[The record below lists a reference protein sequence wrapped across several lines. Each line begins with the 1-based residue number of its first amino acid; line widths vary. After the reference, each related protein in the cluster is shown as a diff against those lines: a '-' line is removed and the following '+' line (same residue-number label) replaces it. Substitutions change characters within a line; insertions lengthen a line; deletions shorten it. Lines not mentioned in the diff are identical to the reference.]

1 MIIFPR
7 LNLIINDLN
16 SYYVDLP
23 KLLEHYQGLLNS
35 GCIYFKSISSESII
49 YFDDENI
56 INGVLIEKNKIIKE
70 QLAIN
75 NLIESFNTKN
85 YSISI
90 YEISQDFVT
99 FWANIYDSIIIK
111 KIVLNNFKDLE
122 VLFKKYSIEKLTGSL
137 EIKNQSNILFIF
149 FFLNGNMFLSSSS
162 EDNWQL
168 LDYKIILDKLKESCF
183 LDINNTKLIIN
194 VKTTSLKQRY
204 FLTNFENVNTNILN
218 VIKRAPVEPPLKFIE
233 LLQNLMILFEKYFNN
248 NKKNKEFFDK
258 LLKKKFIEKV
268 DKFVFLDP
276 FSAEFA
282 YIDGKITFTGSENHQ
297 NLANSVIE
305 CLNEISNEN
314 NMKLWLKK
322 HIAPLEE
329 KYSNEFKKLE
339 NKISYN

>member
-7 LNLIINDLN
+7 LNQIINDLN

-23 KLLEHYQGLLNS
+23 KLLEHYQGLVNS
-35 GCIYFKSISSESII
+35 GCIYFKSISSEAII

-75 NLIESFNTKN
+75 NLIEGFNNKN

-111 KIVLNNFKDLE
+111 KNVLNNFNDLE
-122 VLFKKYSIEKLTGSL
+122 ILFKNYCIEKLTGSL
-137 EIKNQSNILFIF
+137 EIKNQANSLFIF

-162 EDNWQL
+162 EDNWKL
-168 LDYKIILDKLKESCF
+168 LDYKIILDKLKESCS

-194 VKTTSLKQRY
+194 IKSTSLQQKI
-204 FLTNFENVNTNILN
+204 LLANFVNVNNNITSVN
-218 VIKRAPVEPPLKFIE
+218 KSTSVEPPLKFIE
-233 LLQNLMILFEKYFNN
+233 LLQNLMILFEKYFDN
-248 NKKNKEFFDK
+248 NKKNREFFDK

-276 FSAEFA
+276 FSAEFE

-339 NKISYN
+339 NKIYYN

>member
-7 LNLIINDLN
+7 FNLIINDLN
-16 SYYVDLP
+16 SYYIFLP

-35 GCIYFKSISSESII
+35 GCLFFKSISSEAVI

-56 INGVLIEKNKIIKE
+56 INCVLIEKNKIIKE
-70 QLAIN
+70 QIALN
-75 NLIESFNTKN
+75 SLIESFDSKN

-90 YEISQDFVT
+90 YDISQDFIS
-99 FWANIYDSIIIK
+99 FWANIYDSIILK
-111 KIVLNNFKDLE
+111 KIILDNFNELD
-122 VLFKKYSIEKLTGSL
+122 VLFKKYKIEKLTGFL
-137 EIKNQSNILFIF
+137 EIKNQSNLLFIF
-149 FFLNGNMFLSSSS
+149 FFLNGNLFLGSSS

-168 LDYKIILDKLKESCF
+168 TECKIVLDKLKEVCNN
-183 LDINNTKLIIN
+183 DIENIRLVIN
-194 VKTTSLKQRY
+194 VKSTSLQQKC
-204 FLTNFENVNTNILN
+204 LLSNFKKVNNIDSNTNQSVKI
-218 VIKRAPVEPPLKFIE
+218 EPPLKYIE
-233 LLQNLMILFEKYFNN
+233 FLQNLMILFEKYFDN
-248 NKKNKEFFDK
+248 NKKNKEIFDK

-282 YIDGKITFTGSENHQ
+282 YSDGKITFIGSETHE

-314 NMKLWLKK
+314 NMKIWIKK
-322 HIAPLEE
+322 HITPLEE
-329 KYSNEFKKLE
+329 KFSNEIQKLK

>member
-23 KLLEHYQGLLNS
+23 KLLEHYQGLVNS
-35 GCIYFKSISSESII
+35 GCIYFKSISSEAII

-75 NLIESFNTKN
+75 NLIDGFNTKN

-111 KIVLNNFKDLE
+111 KNILNNFSDLE
-122 VLFKKYSIEKLTGSL
+122 VLFKNYCLEKLTGSL
-137 EIKNQSNILFIF
+137 EIKNQANSLFIF
-149 FFLNGNMFLSSSS
+149 FFLNGNMFLGSSS

-168 LDYKIILDKLKESCF
+168 LDYKIILNKLKESCS

-194 VKTTSLKQRY
+194 IKNTSLKQRV
-204 FLTNFENVNTNILN
+204 LLANFENANTNFIN
-218 VIKRAPVEPPLKFIE
+218 VIKNASVEPPLKFIE
-233 LLQNLMILFEKYFNN
+233 LLQNLMILFEKYFDN
-248 NKKNKEFFDK
+248 NKKNREFFDK

-268 DKFVFLDP
+268 DKFAFLDP
-276 FSAEFA
+276 FSAEFE

-322 HIAPLEE
+322 HIIPIEE

-339 NKISYN
+339 NKIFFN

>member
-7 LNLIINDLN
+7 LNQIINDLN

-23 KLLEHYQGLLNS
+23 KLLEHYQGLVNS
-35 GCIYFKSISSESII
+35 GCIYFKSISSEAII

-75 NLIESFNTKN
+75 NLIEGFNTKN

-111 KIVLNNFKDLE
+111 KNVLNNFNDLE
-122 VLFKKYSIEKLTGSL
+122 ILFKNYCIEKLTGSL
-137 EIKNQSNILFIF
+137 EIKNQANSLFIF

-162 EDNWQL
+162 EDNWKL
-168 LDYKIILDKLKESCF
+168 LDYKIILDKLKESCS

-194 VKTTSLKQRY
+194 IKSTSLQQKI
-204 FLTNFENVNTNILN
+204 LLANFVNVNNNITSVN
-218 VIKRAPVEPPLKFIE
+218 KSTSVEPPLKFIE
-233 LLQNLMILFEKYFNN
+233 LLQNLMILFEKYFDN
-248 NKKNKEFFDK
+248 NKKNREFFDK

-276 FSAEFA
+276 FSAEFE

-339 NKISYN
+339 NKIYYN